1 MGNIFQEN
9 EILKFWQE
17 KCLSCGIYCHY
28 YKSLKVL
35 LCFFKKNIKNLI
47 TTYKRLRKQVMVIC
61 FFNMIVTSFEI
72 VSSCILRQTE
82 ALKIASLKPGSM
94 VIPKNENK
102 KSFILRL
109 KEIVKYKSTFKK
121 FSN

>member
-1 MGNIFQEN
+1 
-9 EILKFWQE
+9 
-17 KCLSCGIYCHY
+17 
-28 YKSLKVL
+28 
-35 LCFFKKNIKNLI
+35 
-47 TTYKRLRKQVMVIC
+47 MVIC

-82 ALKIASLKPGSM
+82 ALKIASLKPGPM